1 MIKAVKFALEGWKE
15 MGLRHVNFQRQLA
28 VMLVIVT
35 GGYLFKLSTIEWMIL
50 ILTIGMV
57 LMAEMINSSIEAV
70 VDLITE
76 EKKQKAKIAKD
87 VAAGMVLFTAL
98 ISIAVGVLLFFP
110 KF

>member
-15 MGLRHVNFQRQLA
+15 MGLKHVNFQRQLA
-28 VMLVIVT
+28 VMSVIVLS
-35 GGYLFKLSTIEWMIL
+35 GYLFKLSTIEWMIL
-50 ILTIGMV
+50 TLTGGIV

-87 VAAGMVLFTAL
+87 VAAGMVLLVSL
-98 ISIAVGVLLFFP
+98 ISIIVGILLFVP
-110 KF
+110 KL